1 MLRDA
6 PQHFSANLQP
16 ITLERRNGIH
26 DNSSRGLLLT
36 LYTVLTRAMSPKAMQ
51 AMKPFDTVV
60 SANGFVAPGAL
71 QAMKP
76 FNMVN
81 SKNGPKDSITTKS
94 ERKKTRK
101 IPAALQGIASTSH
114 EPARP
119 CTKHEA
125 AVHFEAITTPTTPKR
140 KRVTRALLQGIASA
154 SQEDTHACTSHETA
168 AKRRREEFWE
178 NILPRWAELKQAA
191 IQAGEKPPDFSKW
204 CNARAHMQCVQDVWK
219 DWS

>member
-6 PQHFSANLQP
+6 PQRFSANLQP

-51 AMKPFDTVV
+51 AMKPFDTVI
-60 SANGFVAPGAL
+60 STNGFVSPGAL

-81 SKNGPKDSITTKS
+81 SKNGPKDSITTKP

-101 IPAALQGIASTSH
+101 IPAALQGIAS
-114 EPARP
+114 
-119 CTKHEA
+119 
-125 AVHFEAITTPTTPKR
+125 
-140 KRVTRALLQGIASA
+140 A
-154 SQEDTHACTSHETA
+154 SQEDTRACTSHETA
-168 AKRRREEFWE
+168 AKRLREEFWRS
-178 NILPRWAELKQAA
+178 ILPRWAELKQTA
-191 IQAGEKPPDFSKW
+191 IRAGKQPPDFSWW
-204 CNARAHMQCVQDVWK
+204 CNERARMQGVPDVWK